1 MFFQG
6 RGRDTA
12 VHLAEVS
19 DGVLVGPYNTLICPD
34 AFSINLATDSFE
46 HMNKC
51 GPVDVPDYR
60 GIKSSSGKVTFAF
73 ANVEDANYALAVLG
87 TVTAAGGSGSVVAEQ
102 LPTSLPAGSVWF
114 LGGLTRH
121 RAITSLT
128 ITGMS
133 LTTDYTLDAASGAV
147 TFVGDQ
153 SSSPGPTASY
163 SHTDPASVSMLSA
176 AQKEFAIMFE
186 FINKAN
192 ANDPGSIELYRVRF
206 DPAQNMDY
214 LSDELQIP
222 SLEGTVLADLTKD
235 ADDTEFGQ
243 FGRRVL

>member
-12 VHLAEVS
+12 VHLAVVV
-19 DGVLVGPYNTLICPD
+19 DGVPGAYKLKICPD
-34 AFSINLATDSFE
+34 TYAVALKTDSFE
-46 HMNKC
+46 HISKC
-51 GPVDVPDYR
+51 GAVDVPDYR
-60 GIKSSSGKVTFAF
+60 GIKSSSGEVTFSF
-73 ANVEDANYALAVLG
+73 ADVKDKNFALAVLG
-87 TVTAAGGSGSVVAEQ
+87 TVTPVDVAPGTVSGEV
-102 LPTSLPAGSVWF
+102 LPGDLADGDVWF

-121 RAITSLT
+121 RAITSLV
-128 ITGMS
+128 ITGMT

-153 SSSPGPTASY
+153 SSSPPPTASY
-163 SHTDPASVSMLSA
+163 GYTDPPSVALLTA
-176 AQKEFAIMFE
+176 AQKEYAVMFE

-192 ANDPGSIELYRVRF
+192 ANDPGGFELYRVRF
-206 DPAQNMDY
+206 DPADNMDF

-222 SLEGTVLADLTKD
+222 SMKGTVLADLTKD
-235 ADDTEFGQ
+235 SDDTEFGQ